1 MVLSRLTFSADKV
14 GQGKENGGV
23 DPPSANDVN
32 WESHLDSALL
42 EQSRKKIL
50 QTLNSGSLKDL
61 KSLQLIGDK
70 KAKLIMGWREIHGDF
85 TQVYVWLFTC
95 DVQNYDMRLI

>member
-1 MVLSRLTFSADKV
+1 MAFDMKIKWFSAGKV
-14 GQGKENGGV
+14 CEGKENGGV
-23 DPPSANDVN
+23 DLTSADYIN

-42 EQSRKKIL
+42 ERSRKKIL

-70 KAKLIMGWREIHGDF
+70 KAKLIMGWREFHGDF
-85 TQVYVWLFTC
+85 TQVHVWLFTC
-95 DVQNYDMRLI
+95 DV

>member
-1 MVLSRLTFSADKV
+1 MRFSVYKV
-14 GQGKENGGV
+14 GVGKENGGV
-23 DPPSANDVN
+23 DPPSADDVN

-70 KAKLIMGWREIHGDF
+70 KAKLIMGWRGVHGDF
-85 TQVYVWLFTC
+85 TQVEVWLLTS
-95 DVQNYDMRLI
+95 DVQNSNMERLSY